1 MRQAMKQQPNSYWEK
16 RALERMAEYHR
27 SANSTV
33 TVVTKAYDKSIQDIQ
48 TEIEKIF
55 KTFGKNGQLDAG
67 QAKKLL
73 NQKIP
78 NPLLVMAKKLYPR
91 IKDKKIQRWL
101 LNRMN
106 TPAYRARITRL
117 EALKENAFLQ
127 SKVIADAEI
136 TASTFGYMK
145 TIKEAYYRTM
155 FDTHRGL
162 GLGFEFASIPHRVIE
177 TILKNPWSGQHFSK
191 RVWHNTD
198 ELAQRITKVITG
210 GFMSGTSS
218 KKMVNEL
225 QDLSQMGKHAANRLI
240 RTETTYMANAAEV
253 ESYKE
258 AEVDQYLF
266 IATLDS
272 RTSPQCRKND
282 LKVYN
287 VNEAKPGKTLPP
299 LHVFCRSTT
308 RAYFGEDTLE
318 KIHRRARDLVTGKN
332 ILIPGNMNYLEWEK
346 QYVKA
351 G

>member
-1 MRQAMKQQPNSYWEK
+1 MKQQPNHYWEK
-16 RALERMAEYHR
+16 RALERMATYHR
-27 SANSTV
+27 SANLTVSTV
-33 TVVTKAYDKSIQDIQ
+33 TNAYEKAIQDIQ
-48 TEIEKIF
+48 NEIDKIF
-55 KTFGKNGQLDAG
+55 KTFGKNGQMNPET
-67 QAKKLL
+67 AKKVL

-78 NPLLVMAKKLYPR
+78 NPLLLLAKKTYPR

-106 TPAYRARITRL
+106 APAYRARITRL

-127 SKVIADAEI
+127 SKIIADAEI

-162 GLGFEFASIPHRVIE
+162 GLGFEFATIPHRVIE

-218 KKMVNEL
+218 KKMVSEL

-272 RTSPQCRKND
+272 KTSPQCRKND

-287 VNEAKPGKTLPP
+287 VNEAKAAKNLPP

-318 KIHRRARDLVTGKN
+318 KIQRRARDPVTGKN
-332 ILIPGNMNYLEWEK
+332 ILIPGSMNYLEWEK

-351 G
+351 S